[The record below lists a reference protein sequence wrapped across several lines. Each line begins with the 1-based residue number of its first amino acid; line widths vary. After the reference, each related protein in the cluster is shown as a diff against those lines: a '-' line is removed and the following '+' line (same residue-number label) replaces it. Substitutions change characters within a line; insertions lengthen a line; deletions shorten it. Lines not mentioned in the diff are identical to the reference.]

1 MNISV
6 AICTYNGEK
15 FLKQQLDSILLQ
27 TVCVNEIIICDD
39 ISTDSTIE
47 ILEAYQNKYPS
58 LIKIFRNEKTLMTVK
73 NFEKAITLTTGD
85 IIFLADQDDIWCL
98 NKVEIMQRFFYE
110 NETCKLLFS
119 DAKLIDE
126 KGGDL
131 DAKLWDKWGFTEEI
145 QDKWKNNKNAF
156 KDLIANCN
164 KVTGAT
170 VCFHNSLKS
179 FILPIE
185 VPEGYW
191 HDAWLGL
198 HASAQQGLMFTS
210 QSLISYRI
218 HVNQQV
224 GIKRSENKDSYF
236 ESIKKDILMIIF
248 FQKLIKI
255 YPDEKENLPILAT
268 QNILIT
274 RLKQI
279 KVKLRNIL
287 KWL

>member
-15 FLKQQLDSILLQ
+15 FLRQQLDSILLQ
-27 TVCVNEIIICDD
+27 TVCVNEVIICDD
-39 ISTDSTIE
+39 LSTDSTIE
-47 ILEAYQNKYPS
+47 ILQTYKNKYPG
-58 LIKIFRNEKTLMTVK
+58 LIKIFINEKTLKTVK
-73 NFEKAITLTTGD
+73 NFEKAIALTTGD

-98 NKVEIMQRFFYE
+98 KKVEIMQRFFYE
-110 NETCKLLFS
+110 NKNCKLLFS

-126 KGGDL
+126 KGVDL
-131 DAKLWDKWGFTEEI
+131 DAMLWDKWGFTEDI
-145 QDKWKNNKNAF
+145 QNKWKNNKNAF

-164 KVTGAT
+164 KITGAT

-185 VPEGYW
+185 LPEGYW

-218 HVNQQV
+218 HENQQV
-224 GIKRSENKDSYF
+224 GISRIKDEDSYLK
-236 ESIKKDILMIIF
+236 SIKKYIFLIIF
-248 FQKLIKI
+248 FKKLIKI
-255 YPDEKENLPILAT
+255 YPNEKGNLPILET
-268 QNILIT
+268 QNILIKL
-274 RLKQI
+274 LKKI
-279 KVKLRNIL
+279 KRKLRSIL
-287 KWL
+287 N

>member
-15 FLKQQLDSILLQ
+15 FLRQQLDSILLQ
-27 TVCVNEIIICDD
+27 TVCVNEVIICDD
-39 ISTDSTIE
+39 LSTDSTIE
-47 ILEAYQNKYPS
+47 ILQAYKNKYPG
-58 LIKIFRNEKTLMTVK
+58 LIKIFINEKTLKTVK
-73 NFEKAITLTTGD
+73 NFEKAIALTTGD

-98 NKVEIMQRFFYE
+98 DKVEIMQRFFYE
-110 NETCKLLFS
+110 NKNCKLLFS

-131 DAKLWDKWGFTEEI
+131 DAMLWDKWGFTEEI
-145 QDKWKNNKNAF
+145 QNKWKNNKNAF

-164 KVTGAT
+164 KITGAT

-185 VPEGYW
+185 LPEGYW

-218 HVNQQV
+218 HENQQV
-224 GIKRSENKDSYF
+224 GISRIINEDSYF
-236 ESIKKDILMIIF
+236 KSIKKYIFVIIF
-248 FQKLIKI
+248 FKKLIKI
-255 YPDEKENLPILAT
+255 YPNEKGNLPILET
-268 QNILIT
+268 KNILIKL
-274 RLKQI
+274 LK
-279 KVKLRNIL
+279 KLKKKFRSIL
-287 KWL
+287 N

>member
-27 TVCVNEIIICDD
+27 TVCVNEVIICDD
-39 ISTDSTIE
+39 LSTDSTIE
-47 ILEAYQNKYPS
+47 ILHAYKNKYPG
-58 LIKIFRNEKTLMTVK
+58 LIKIFINEKTLKTVK
-73 NFEKAITLTTGD
+73 NFEKAIALTTGD

-98 NKVEIMQRFFYE
+98 DKVEIMQRFFYE
-110 NETCKLLFS
+110 NKNCKLLFS

-126 KGGDL
+126 EGGDL
-131 DAKLWDKWGFTEEI
+131 DAMLWDKWGFTEEI
-145 QDKWKNNKNAF
+145 QNKWKNNKNAF

-164 KVTGAT
+164 KITGAT

-185 VPEGYW
+185 LPEGYW

-218 HVNQQV
+218 HENQQV
-224 GIKRSENKDSYF
+224 GISRIINEDSYF
-236 ESIKKDILMIIF
+236 KSIKKNIFVIIF
-248 FQKLIKI
+248 FKKLIKI
-255 YPDEKENLPILAT
+255 YPKEKGNLPILET
-268 QNILIT
+268 KNILIKL
-274 RLKQI
+274 LK
-279 KVKLRNIL
+279 KLKKKFRSIL
-287 KWL
+287 N